1 MIKTLRTLTIAI
13 VAMAVS
19 MTAGAQD
26 LSSQRGES
34 QDLGGLFGEKIDHKG
49 IVINPTPQKIE
60 RIEAEGLNIN
70 GGVALRGKA
79 KEFSSDINFLGINPK
94 GAKLSIKYGAKAAK
108 NLVSKSGA
116 YNLNITAKGIV
127 INAYDELGAFYAIQT
142 LRQVVESPASK
153 EGILPALSINDYP
166 DLQYRGVVEGFYGTP
181 WSHEVR
187 LSLIDVYGRYKMN
200 YYIYGPKDDPY
211 HSSPY
216 WREPYPEEEARE
228 ISELVEACKRNRVNF
243 VWAIHPGQDIKWEE
257 SDIQNLINKFE
268 AMYKLGVRAFAVH
281 FDDISGA
288 GTNPYYQTE
297 LMNILNEDFVAKKGD
312 VASLIVCP
320 TDYTRLW
327 ANPTERG
334 SLYVYGNELHPSID
348 VFWTGDAVCSDM
360 TPKTM
365 EWISTRI
372 KRPAL
377 FWWNYPVTDYA
388 RHIIM
393 QGPVYGLSPV
403 LTENETRGL
412 VSNPMEHGEAS
423 KLALYSVA
431 DYTWNTSDYNPI
443 DSWERG
449 LEWLAPEV
457 KEAYRLFAI
466 HSCDTET
473 GYRRYESW
481 ETKTFGFEDYSPELS
496 ATLMEELKRIEAVPA
511 EMEAMENKA
520 LLKELRPWL
529 VEFGKLGTRCRKA
542 LEMLDRYMQA
552 SDDKKFEGFW
562 EAYVNN
568 LMSLEDIEAYDAHRV
583 GTMKLKPFYERTM
596 DGLVSR
602 YYEYLTGQKSSTLKA
617 CGTYNSLLAP
627 QNKYMFDNDLETYY
641 HSGEA
646 QRTDHFVGAD
656 MGIVREIREISIIQG
671 RNSVDDVDYFDHCV
685 LEYSKDGNEWFALTE
700 PMEGVYEIYWKGEP
714 FEARYVGIRKLESK
728 KRNWLAIREFAINPV
743 DKSEYGWDANPF
755 TEVSSTEELR
765 VDVKEGAKTV
775 RLLLGKLAESGATYR
790 VMCGEEL
797 IAKGNISTPE
807 VIIPV
812 EFVVDS
818 NAKNISDPLLKSY
831 IEKNAKK
838 YAKLNKRA
846 KKQPITVNAT
856 SVVIEGNVTLYEAIA
871 E

>member
-1 MIKTLRTLTIAI
+1 MDNNVITNYNNKTMIKTLKTLIMA
-13 VAMAVS
+13 VAAMALS
-19 MTAGAQD
+19 IGANAQD

-49 IVINPTPQKIE
+49 IIINPTPQKLE
-60 RIEAEGLNIN
+60 RIEGEGLNIKD
-70 GGVALRGKA
+70 GVALKGSA
-79 KEFSSDINFLGINPK
+79 AMFASDIDFIAHNKK
-94 GAKLSIKYGAKAAK
+94 GAKLTINYGTKAAK
-108 NLVSKSGA
+108 HTEAKAGA
-116 YNLNITAKGIV
+116 YTLNITAKGIT

-142 LRQVVESPASK
+142 LRQIVESPAAK
-153 EGILPALSINDYP
+153 EDILPALNISDYP
-166 DLQYRGVVEGFYGTP
+166 DLRYRGVVEGFYGTP

-187 LSLIDVYGRYKMN
+187 LSLIETYGRYKMN

-228 ISELVEACKRNRVNF
+228 ISELVAACNKNRVNF

-257 SDIQNLINKFE
+257 SDIQNLLRKFE
-268 AMYKLGVRAFAVH
+268 AMYDLGVRAFAVH

-365 EWISTRI
+365 EWIATRI

-377 FWWNYPVTDYA
+377 FWWNFPVTDYA
-388 RHIIM
+388 RHIMM
-393 QGPVYGLSPV
+393 QGPVYGLSPI

-431 DYTWNTSDYNPI
+431 DYTWNTEAYNPI

-449 LEWLAPEV
+449 LESLAEDV
-457 KEAYRLFAI
+457 YEAYRLFAI

-473 GYRRYESW
+473 GYRRHESW
-481 ETKTFGFEDYSPELS
+481 ETTTFGFEDYTAELS
-496 ATLMEELKRIEAVPA
+496 TALMEELKRIEAVPA
-511 EMEAMENKA
+511 QMEAMQNKA
-520 LLKELRPWL
+520 LLGELRPWL

-542 LEMLDRYMQA
+542 LEMLDRYMTA
-552 SDDKKFEGFW
+552 SKEAKFEGFW
-562 EAYVNN
+562 EAYVDN

-583 GTMKLKPFYERTM
+583 GTMKLKPFYERVM

-602 YYEYLTGQKSSTLKA
+602 YYEHLTGTKSSTLSAKGSYA
-617 CGTYNSLLAP
+617 SLQAP
-627 QNKYMFDNDLETYY
+627 QAKYMFDNDLETYY
-641 HSGEA
+641 HSGQA
-646 QRTDHFVGAD
+646 QRTDDCVVAD
-656 MGIVREIREISIIQG
+656 MGIVREVRELRIIQG
-671 RNSVDDVDYFDHCV
+671 RNSVDDVDYFDNV
-685 LEYSKDGNEWFALTE
+685 VVEYSKDGEEWFALTE
-700 PMEGVYEIYWKGEP
+700 PMEGVYDILWQGEP

-755 TEVSSTEELR
+755 TAYTSTEALNIAI
-765 VDVKEGAKTV
+765 KEGATTL
-775 RLLLGKLAESGATYR
+775 RLLLGALDAELCY
-790 VMCGEEL
+790 
-797 IAKGNISTPE
+797 E
-807 VIIPV
+807 V
-812 EFVVDS
+812 
-818 NAKNISDPLLKSY
+818 
-831 IEKNAKK
+831 KNAKGEV
-838 YAKLNKRA
+838 LSNGT
-846 KKQPITVNAT
+846 ITSPEQTISLPEGATTLHLAGNAT
-856 SVVIEGNVTLYEAIA
+856 IYEAIA
-871 E
+871 K

>member
-1 MIKTLRTLTIAI
+1 MIKTLRTLALAVVT
-13 VAMAVS
+13 MALS
-19 MTAGAQD
+19 LGASAQD

-49 IVINPTPQKIE
+49 IVINPTPQEME
-60 RIEAEGLNIN
+60 RIEAEGICIKN
-70 GGVALRGKA
+70 GVALKGMA
-79 KEFSSDINFLGINPK
+79 AEFSADIDFLSHNKK
-94 GAKLSIKYGAKAAK
+94 GAKLTINYGAKAAK
-108 NLVSKSGA
+108 YTEAKSGA
-116 YNLNITAKGIV
+116 YTLNISAKGIV
-127 INAYDELGAFYAIQT
+127 INAYDALGAFYAIQT
-142 LRQVVESPASK
+142 LRQVAQSPASA
-153 EGILPALSINDYP
+153 EGTLPALAISDYP
-166 DLQYRGVVEGFYGTP
+166 DLRYRGVVEGFYGTP

-187 LSLIDVYGRYKMN
+187 LSLIDTYGRYKMN

-228 ISELVEACKRNRVNF
+228 ISELVEACNRNRVNF

-257 SDIQNLINKFE
+257 SDIQNLLRKFE
-268 AMYKLGVRAFAVH
+268 AMYDLGVRAFAVH

-365 EWISTRI
+365 EWIATRI

-377 FWWNYPVTDYA
+377 FWWNFPVTDYA
-388 RHIIM
+388 RHIMM
-393 QGPVYGLSPV
+393 QGPVYGLSPI

-431 DYTWNTSDYNPI
+431 DYTWNTEAYNPI

-449 LEWLAPEV
+449 LESLAKEV

-481 ETKTFGFEDYSPELS
+481 ETTTFGFEDYTPELS
-496 ATLMEELKRIEAVPA
+496 AALMEELKRIEAVPA
-511 EMEAMENKA
+511 AMEAMENKA
-520 LLKELRPWL
+520 LLEELRPWL

-542 LEMLDRYMQA
+542 LEMLDRYMNNPEER
-552 SDDKKFEGFW
+552 KFEGFW
-562 EAYVNN
+562 EAYTDN
-568 LMSLEDIEAYDAHRV
+568 LMSVADVEAYDAHRV
-583 GTMKLKPFYERTM
+583 GTMKLKPFYERVM

-602 YYEYLTGQKSSTLKA
+602 YYEQLTGEKSSTLSAK
-617 CGTYNSLLAP
+617 GSYVSLQAP
-627 QNKYMFDNDLETYY
+627 QAKYMFDNDLETYY
-641 HSGEA
+641 HSGQG
-646 QRTDHFVGAD
+646 QRTDDCVVAD
-656 MGIVREIREISIIQG
+656 MGIVREVRELRIIQG
-671 RNSVDDVDYFDHCV
+671 RNSVDDVDYFDHV
-685 LEYSKDGNEWFALTE
+685 VVEYSKDGQEWIALTE
-700 PMEGVYEIYWKGEP
+700 PMQGVYDILWKGEP
-714 FEARYVGIRKLESK
+714 FEARYVGIRKLESE
-728 KRNWLAIREFAINPV
+728 KRNWLAIREFTINPV
-743 DKSEYGWDANPF
+743 EECDYGWDANPF
-755 TEVSSTEELR
+755 TAYSTTEGL
-765 VDVKEGAKTV
+765 DITIKEGTTDI
-775 RLLLGKLAESGATYR
+775 RLLLGKLTNEISYEAKD
-790 VMCGEEL
+790 
-797 IAKGNISTPE
+797 AKGNVLSTGTITRPE
-807 VIIPV
+807 QCICV
-812 EFVVDS
+812 E
-818 NAKNISDPLLKSY
+818 KGCTTLR
-831 IEKNAKK
+831 
-838 YAKLNKRA
+838 LNG
-846 KKQPITVNAT
+846 T
-856 SVVIEGNVTLYEAIA
+856 VTLYEAIGK
-871 E
+871 